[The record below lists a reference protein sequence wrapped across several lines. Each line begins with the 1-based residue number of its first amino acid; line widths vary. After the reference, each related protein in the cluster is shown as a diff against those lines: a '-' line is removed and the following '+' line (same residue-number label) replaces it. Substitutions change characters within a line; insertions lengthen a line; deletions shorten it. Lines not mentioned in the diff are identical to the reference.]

1 MWQREAGAIN
11 YWDMGRVAVD
21 GDTYV
26 VPTIHIIENV
36 WRMGALKVDAG
47 TGDSIWAWRSSRISH
62 TVGVGVDVDGNGDY
76 VVVGDLVDTN
86 NVVNIYVVRLDGE
99 TGNPIWEK
107 VISNPTAPYAD
118 AQGLGVFVDR
128 DGRYVVVG
136 RLVDDGPSD
145 NYYQGW
151 VLVMDS
157 ASGDTI
163 WTAILGGAEY
173 DILIRG
179 MEDAYGNY
187 VLAGYSSSYGSSS
200 NDYDGWMVKLN
211 PDGQVLWNRSYVG
224 PNGVGEWDW
233 FYGLVLLPD
242 GNYMAAGGSRG
253 DSSGVAWVVIVD
265 SSSGDVVG
273 ENLWS
278 FSGWDGA
285 LDMALDSAGN
295 VVIIGAGYNGLTYDP
310 WFFGVSC
317 DGDSLWFE
325 YMPDSSMDNYGV
337 AISVDGDG
345 YFAYIELQDTMH
357 KLQRL
362 YGIDFRP
369 PSVDT
374 LIGPSFDSE
383 PPYGPYQITAL
394 ISDDRGNAYEAYLMW
409 QNDTMSAPDTIPMYF
424 TASGTW
430 LGSIPE
436 QDLYGDTVVI
446 RYNVMAMDGS
456 ANRDV
461 SDFYTLILTSPV
473 SDREAG
479 KFRIFVRDRRI
490 WFVGNVGMVEVFDVG
505 GRKVYGK
512 TVKGAGSTGFLTP
525 GIYMVRFIGDRA
537 KNRKI
542 IVY

>member
-11 YWDMGRVAVD
+11 YWDMSRVAVD

-26 VPTIHIIENV
+26 IPTIYMMDSI
-36 WRMGALKVDAG
+36 WRMGVLKVDAG
-47 TGDSIWAWRSSRISH
+47 TGDSIWEWSTGWNYH
-62 TVGVGVDVDGNGDY
+62 TMGIGVDVDGNGDY

-107 VISNPTAPYAD
+107 IISNPTALYAD

-128 DGRYVVVG
+128 NGRYVVVG

-151 VLVMDS
+151 VLVLDS
-157 ASGDTI
+157 ASGDTV
-163 WTAILGGAEY
+163 WTAMLGGAEY

-187 VLAGYSSSYGSSS
+187 VLAGYSTSYGSSS

-211 PDGQVLWNRSYVG
+211 PDGQVLWNRNYVG
-224 PNGVGEWDW
+224 PNGVGELDW
-233 FYGLVLLPD
+233 LYGLVLLPD

-253 DSSGVAWVVIVD
+253 DSSGAAWVVIVD

-285 LDMALDSAGN
+285 LDMALDSTGN

-345 YFAYIELQDTMH
+345 YFAYMELRDTMH
-357 KLQRL
+357 TLQRL

-374 LIGPSFDSE
+374 LLGPSFDSE
-383 PPYGPYQITAL
+383 PPYGPYEITAL

-409 QNDTMSAPDTIPMYF
+409 QNDTMSIPDTIPMYF

-430 LGSIPE
+430 IASIPE
-436 QDLYGDTVVI
+436 HNLYRDTVVI
-446 RYNVMAMDGS
+446 RYNVMALDGS
-456 ANRDV
+456 ANRDI

-490 WFVGNVGMVEVFDVG
+490 WFSGNAGMVEVFDVRGRRVYEKAIG
-505 GRKVYGK
+505 GI
-512 TVKGAGSTGFLTP
+512 ASTGTLTP
-525 GIYMVRFIGDRA
+525 GIYMVRFIGD
-537 KNRKI
+537 KEENRKI